1 MELEKLIEPDFNFA
15 QPQEEIDVKEVV
27 DEEKRELQLST
38 ISQHLSEKSEVKPR
52 ISQAFMDDHEVVDQD
67 LDVVQ
72 IASKSKPDE
81 PIVSEPTSIAMT
93 RSSWKSTLVPQFFET
108 DEAEKSEVSCL
119 VHIINF
125 YGIANLNKTI
135 FDWKAELSRSQ
146 YLLITFVCQLP
157 SCFITKIL

>member
-15 QPQEEIDVKEVV
+15 QPQEEIDVNEVV

-52 ISQAFMDDHEVVDQD
+52 INQEFMDDHEVVDQE

-72 IASKSKPDE
+72 IASKSKPYE
-81 PIVSEPTSIAMT
+81 PIVSVLTSIAMT

-108 DEAEKSEVSCL
+108 DEAEKSKVS
-119 VHIINF
+119 F
-125 YGIANLNKTI
+125 
-135 FDWKAELSRSQ
+135 F
-146 YLLITFVCQLP
+146 
-157 SCFITKIL
+157 

>member
-52 ISQAFMDDHEVVDQD
+52 ISQEFMDDHEVVDQD

-81 PIVSEPTSIAMT
+81 PIVSVPTSIAMT

-108 DEAEKSEVSCL
+108 DEAEKSNVS
-119 VHIINF
+119 F
-125 YGIANLNKTI
+125 
-135 FDWKAELSRSQ
+135 F
-146 YLLITFVCQLP
+146 
-157 SCFITKIL
+157 